1 MYGKQYYQIRAYTS
15 SLASGSAAQREREK
29 EKTAKMISDAREQIS
44 KIRTG
49 DFGNSNFSSIE
60 KAPNKYEIRKEVRKE
75 AQKIKYAQQRECSKQ
90 LAEKEAT
97 NKQEITKEV
106 EKQAQKIKSDI
117 EEQYLKQWAEKE
129 EDNSKKEKLASQ
141 LRYKVISLQ
150 DNLLQETSR
159 SEYNHQKFLDKKSK
173 IDSIK
178 VKLNNFINS
187 VEGIDNQRELLAEIF
202 YDLQS
207 QAEMQQG
214 PDDSSIIASNSQLQ
228 SEIQGDLQMNSDF
241 TYLF

>member
-1 MYGKQYYQIRAYTS
+1 ME
-15 SLASGSAAQREREK
+15 AQLKEREN
-29 EKTAKMISDAREQIS
+29 EKTTKIFASIREQIS
-44 KIRTG
+44 KIRRG
-49 DFGNSNFSSIE
+49 DFENGNISSISRG
-60 KAPNKYEIRKEVRKE
+60 PDKYEIRKEIRKE
-75 AQKIKYAQQRECSKQ
+75 AQKIKYAQQREYSRQ
-90 LAEKEAT
+90 LAEKEAMH
-97 NKQEITKEV
+97 KQEITKEV

-117 EEQYLKQWAEKE
+117 EEQYLKQLAEKE
-129 EDNSKKEKLASQ
+129 EDNLKKEKLATE
-141 LRYKVISLQ
+141 LRDKVISLQ
-150 DNLLQETSR
+150 DDFLEETSR
-159 SEYNHQKFLDKKSK
+159 SEYNHQKFLEKKSK

-214 PDDSSIIASNSQLQ
+214 PDNSSIIASNSQLQ
-228 SEIQGDLQMNSDF
+228 PEMLSEIQGDLQMNSDF